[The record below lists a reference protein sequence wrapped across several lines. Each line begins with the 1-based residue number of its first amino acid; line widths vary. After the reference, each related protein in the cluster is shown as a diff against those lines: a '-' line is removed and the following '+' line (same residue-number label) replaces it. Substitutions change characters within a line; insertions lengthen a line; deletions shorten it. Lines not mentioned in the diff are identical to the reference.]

1 MSSSLSRSRLF
12 TAVAAAA
19 ALLIPVA
26 ISGAPAQAT
35 PGFAGDSEAALRQQ
49 VTALAHQT
57 VEASELAGTAW
68 ADTKVE
74 IMRQEDGWAFGMVVL
89 VAPRVEHAQP
99 RDWLFLAELRDG
111 TWHVSLDGQD
121 EFAQMS
127 AHAPVVTAQER
138 PLFADLG
145 SQSRTQAN
153 GDWRTGVRLP
163 FAVGQSWYLRG
174 GPHAY
179 DAGSGPWSSVDLSGG
194 DEMVRA
200 ARAGTAYT
208 PCVGLV
214 RIVHDR
220 GYSTR
225 YYHLVSHPWYNGQ
238 WVAEGT
244 FIGYTGVEIG
254 CGGAASGRHVHFS
267 LEQNGV
273 FVPIAYHLIGG
284 WVFMN
289 GSQQYYGHA
298 LHGSTIQYAGSGY
311 LYNYGVIGFNQGVV
325 DTYGGG
331 TLNKR
336 SGPGTGYPVV
346 GSVGDGAI
354 VTISCSAWGTTHSGR
369 WGSTSLWNRLSD
381 GTWVSDAYLYTGSN
395 NPVNGWC

>member
-145 SQSRTQAN
+145 SQSRTEAN
-153 GDWRTGVRLP
+153 GDWRTGMRLP

-225 YYHLVSHPWYNGQ
+225 YYHLVSHPWYNG
-238 WVAEGT
+238 
-244 FIGYTGVEIG
+244 
-254 CGGAASGRHVHFS
+254 
-267 LEQNGV
+267 
-273 FVPIAYHLIGG
+273 
-284 WVFMN
+284 
-289 GSQQYYGHA
+289 
-298 LHGSTIQYAGSGY
+298 
-311 LYNYGVIGFNQGVV
+311 
-325 DTYGGG
+325 
-331 TLNKR
+331 
-336 SGPGTGYPVV
+336 
-346 GSVGDGAI
+346 
-354 VTISCSAWGTTHSGR
+354 
-369 WGSTSLWNRLSD
+369 
-381 GTWVSDAYLYTGSN
+381 
-395 NPVNGWC
+395 